1 MLGKLSELRLSV
13 SVCKLEVTLRIP
25 HRVVVRIHGDNAEH
39 FPRKLCS
46 YFIDS
51 SLGIR
56 ELKVH
61 TNPVSQHITHTPSPA
76 PLFTGDTLSESQP
89 PSAAIQP
96 SSNAIC
102 CAKASLVRKTRY
114 DGLPSLGT
122 HNPTFLPLGQATMH
136 FRRVP
141 WKSMFS
147 LNLPHQTKSSV
158 RVETALF
165 TIMTPP
171 RGRPGCMSLKWIQVN
186 LSVGKGTGLEVFQSI
201 RDKSGPAFSLLHP
214 CLNSVP
220 RTTAVPSGTRL
231 TRYVHPVV
239 ESSSHH
245 RPSSVPAGKEATGR
259 ADGPA
264 EVWGQP
270 CQDPSWSQHVGL
282 GDALPWETRP
292 RKSLPDG
299 QQRWVWLS
307 LPPPGEQA
315 SSTQTVLEQETQLP
329 SLSQVPTRAP
339 CFALLQPLWGD
350 AAETQDQPPGVLV
363 VAQR

>member
-1 MLGKLSELRLSV
+1 
-13 SVCKLEVTLRIP
+13 
-25 HRVVVRIHGDNAEH
+25 
-39 FPRKLCS
+39 
-46 YFIDS
+46 
-51 SLGIR
+51 
-56 ELKVH
+56 
-61 TNPVSQHITHTPSPA
+61 
-76 PLFTGDTLSESQP
+76 
-89 PSAAIQP
+89 
-96 SSNAIC
+96 
-102 CAKASLVRKTRY
+102 
-114 DGLPSLGT
+114 
-122 HNPTFLPLGQATMH
+122 
-136 FRRVP
+136 
-141 WKSMFS
+141 
-147 LNLPHQTKSSV
+147 
-158 RVETALF
+158 
-165 TIMTPP
+165 
-171 RGRPGCMSLKWIQVN
+171 MSLKWIQVN